1 MLQNTEIFGKTRSK
15 EKKMGH
21 DPNKVKFEA
30 EVSKSL
36 WDRYEKWAQGRGRI
50 FNRQLFTA
58 LLKLF
63 LGMPESYRTAALYGR
78 EETFDGD
85 EAIHQTILESL
96 SAAKDRQRAVR
107 RAAPVA
113 AIKEILDDLDES
125 DLELLP
131 ASDALLVRRFK
142 TLLTPEAYGRLA
154 AEIVDDALTDK
165 AETHGRAHA
174 STARLPR
181 SPKALKARASKP
193 QRR

>member
-1 MLQNTEIFGKTRSK
+1 
-15 EKKMGH
+15 MGS
-21 DPNKVKFEA
+21 DPSKVKFEA

-50 FNRQLFTA
+50 FNRQLLSA

-125 DLELLP
+125 DLALLP
-131 ASDALLVRRFK
+131 ASDALLIRRFK

-154 AEIVDDALTDK
+154 AEIVDDALTNE
-165 AETHGRAHA
+165 AVTHGKTRE
-174 STARLPR
+174 STARPPR
-181 SPKALKARASKP
+181 SAKASKAKASKP
-193 QRR
+193 GRQRR